1 MSKIAITELY
11 PAGSAFFSESET
23 FLDDLK
29 DEDLLTQLSGGFV
42 NTESAFTDPDYPTI
56 LPTYPSLHSL
66 IPEIPKDNC
75 IPFWP
80 H

>member
-1 MSKIAITELY
+1 MPKIAITELHS
-11 PAGSAFFSESET
+11 AGSAFFSESET

-29 DEDLLTQLSGGFV
+29 DEDVLTQLSGGFV
-42 NTESAFTDPDYPTI
+42 NTDSIFTDPDYPTI

-66 IPEIPKDNC
+66 FPEIPKDDF
-75 IPFWP
+75 IPFCP